1 MNMKFKRTTT
11 ILLAILLM
19 LSWMALPVGAASDGA
34 VTITV
39 IHVNDRHGRVAADPY
54 ISQLAKTLDNVL
66 ILDAGDSLHGQTA
79 ANLSKGGTMVDLMN
93 AVGYSAMVPGNHDF
107 NYGADRLLELS
118 ALMDFPLLAA
128 NVKKADGTDLF
139 KPYEVFEIA
148 GITIGVFGL
157 ATPETVT
164 KSDPRNVAGLTFA
177 DPVETAGLIISQLDD
192 CDVVI
197 ALVHLGLDDASE
209 AAHRS
214 DALAAVPGID
224 LIIDGHSH
232 SKLDEGFL
240 VGGTLI
246 AQTGQHGQNIGI
258 VELTVENGS
267 VTSKSARLVAVVD
280 DLDADESIIAIIEE
294 EETKIEPITSIV
306 VGHTPVML
314 QGEREYVRTSET
326 NLANLITDSMRHA
339 TGADIAFI
347 NGGGIR
353 ASIDA
358 GDITMGDV
366 LTAMPYSNILVTVEL
381 SGTDMLAAL
390 EHGVSAYPDQAG
402 MFIQVSGIRFSI
414 DPGEQPGNRVK
425 TVTMQDGSAFDQNK
439 TYTVATID
447 FIAAGGDGYE
457 TVANGTDIIYYGSD
471 AEAIVAYLATNP
483 TITAAPDGRLTVL
496 EETEQP
502 AGEQIERPTEQ
513 QTEEPASVATPT
525 YYIVVRGDWLS
536 RIARRYGMTWQ
547 ELWRLNP
554 EIRNPNLIYPGQ
566 VLYVGDR
573 QD

>member
-1 MNMKFKRTTT
+1 
-11 ILLAILLM
+11 
-19 LSWMALPVGAASDGA
+19 
-34 VTITV
+34 
-39 IHVNDRHGRVAADPY
+39 
-54 ISQLAKTLDNVL
+54 AKTLDNVL
-66 ILDAGDSLHGQTA
+66 VLDAGDSLHGQTA
-79 ANLSKGGTMVDLMN
+79 ANLSKGVTMVELMN
-93 AVGYSAMVPGNHDF
+93 AAGYSAMVPGNHDF

-118 ALMDFPLLAA
+118 ELMDFPLLAA
-128 NVKKADGTDLF
+128 NVKKADGTNLF
-139 KPYEVFEIA
+139 KPYEIFEIA
-148 GITIGVFGL
+148 GVKVGVFGL

-177 DPVETAGLIISQLDD
+177 DPVETAGLIIGELGD

-197 ALVHLGLDDASE
+197 ALAHLGIDDASA

-232 SKLDEGFL
+232 SKLDEGL
-240 VGGTLI
+240 EADTLI
-246 AQTGQHGQNIGI
+246 VQAGQHGQHIGI
-258 VELTVENGS
+258 VELTVENG
-267 VTSKSARLVAVVD
+267 VITSKSARLIAVGD

-294 EETKIEPITSIV
+294 EEAKIEPITGVV

-326 NLANLITDSMRHA
+326 NLANLITDSMLHA

-358 GDITMGDV
+358 GEITMGDV
-366 LTAMPYSNILVTVEL
+366 LNAMPYSNILVTVEL
-381 SGTDMLAAL
+381 TGADMLAAL

-402 MFIQVSGIRFSI
+402 QFIQVSGIRFAI
-414 DPGEQPGNRVK
+414 DPSEQAGSRVK
-425 TVTMQDGSAFDQNK
+425 TVTMQDGGAFDQNR

-457 TVANGTDIIYYGSD
+457 TIANGTDIKYYGSD
-471 AEAIVAYLATNP
+471 AEAVVAYLAANP
-483 TITAAPDGRLTVL
+483 AITAAPAGRLTVL
-496 EETEQP
+496 EEP
-502 AGEQIERPTEQ
+502 ERQAEQ
-513 QTEEPASVATPT
+513 QTEEPVSPHAPA
-525 YYIVVRGDWLS
+525 YYIVVLGDWLS
-536 RIARRYGMTWQ
+536 KIAPRYGMTWQ

-566 VLYVGDR
+566 VIYVGGR